1 MKTIT
6 DRINNDGYAVI
17 DNCINKRLLGKINRS
32 IRTKLKKVLRDK
44 GQKSTSNNLTENFL
58 KLKKKVS
65 QYEIQIML
73 SKHLLEENLIDE
85 VFKQN
90 KLQSNLINLI
100 GPDLSYMTD
109 FEMAINEK
117 SLTNNDYYF
126 VKKYHQEFW
135 SGMGLEAL
143 QLWIPLNLKKGMGT
157 IEIIKSS
164 HKWGH
169 VPNRNREPIEL
180 PKNYKEIKLSISNG
194 SVAVLSALTLH
205 RTIKNNHNEIRV
217 ALPIT
222 VKNFYYPNTGNS
234 DLNHFK
240 KINFSVFS
248 NLRKVLG
255 NPNLTPYRIFHP
267 TKTKKI

>member
-1 MKTIT
+1 
-6 DRINNDGYAVI
+6 
-17 DNCINKRLLGKINRS
+17 
-32 IRTKLKKVLRDK
+32 
-44 GQKSTSNNLTENFL
+44 
-58 KLKKKVS
+58 
-65 QYEIQIML
+65 ML

-117 SLTNNDYYF
+117 SLTDNDYYF

-143 QLWIPLNLKKGMGT
+143 QLWIPLNLKKGW
-157 IEIIKSS
+157 EQLKLLNL

-180 PKNYKEIKLSISNG
+180 PKNYKEIKLS
-194 SVAVLSALTLH
+194 
-205 RTIKNNHNEIRV
+205 
-217 ALPIT
+217 
-222 VKNFYYPNTGNS
+222 
-234 DLNHFK
+234 HF
-240 KINFSVFS
+240 
-248 NLRKVLG
+248 
-255 NPNLTPYRIFHP
+255 
-267 TKTKKI
+267 

>member
-6 DRINNDGYAVI
+6 EKINDDGYAI
-17 DNCINKRLLGKINRS
+17 INNCINKKLLGKINKS
-32 IRTKLKKVLRDK
+32 INEKLKEIIKK
-44 GQKSTSNNLTENFL
+44 SGQKPISNNLTKNFL
-58 KLKKKVS
+58 KLKKQIN
-65 QYEIQIML
+65 QYEIQKML
-73 SKHLLEENLIDE
+73 SKHLFEKNFIDE
-85 VFKQN
+85 IFKQD
-90 KLQSNLINLI
+90 KLQSNLIHLI
-100 GPDLSYMTD
+100 GPDLSYMSD

-117 SLTNNDYYF
+117 SLKNDDYYF

-180 PKNYKEIKLSISNG
+180 PTNYKEIKLSISNG

-222 VKNFYYPNTGNS
+222 VKNFYYPNMGNS

-240 KINFSVFS
+240 KVNFSVFS

>member
-6 DRINNDGYAVI
+6 DKINNSGYAI
-17 DNCINKRLLGKINRS
+17 IKNCIDKKLLDKINKS
-32 IRTKLKKVLRDK
+32 IGIRLREALRKK
-44 GQKSTSNNLTENFL
+44 GEKSISSNLTKNFL
-58 KLKKKVS
+58 RLKKKVS
-65 QYEIQIML
+65 QYEIQKML
-73 SKHLLEENLIDE
+73 SKYLLEENLIDDI
-85 VFKQN
+85 FMQD
-90 KLQSNLINLI
+90 KLQSNLIHLV

-117 SLTNNDYYF
+117 SLKDEEYYY

-143 QLWIPLNLKKGMGT
+143 QMWIPLNLKKGMGT
-157 IEIIKSS
+157 IEIIESS

-180 PKNYKEIKLSISNG
+180 PNKYKEIKLSITNG
-194 SVAVLSALTLH
+194 SVALLSALTLH
-205 RTIKNNHNEIRV
+205 RTIKNKHNEIRI

-240 KINFSVFS
+240 KVNFSVFS